1 MVCNVHL
8 EYQYFNNQN
17 SIIEFL
23 NSLLKTLSYRQS
35 QALKSCLYRSITAR
49 YVLNYSLKFQMHLHT
64 LINLSEK

>member
-23 NSLLKTLSYRQS
+23 NSIFKILSYRKWS
-35 QALKSCLYRSITAR
+35 VSSIKELPVPFHHSTLRIELFIEIPDALA
-49 YVLNYSLKFQMHLHT
+49 HPH
-64 LINLSEK
+64 